1 MSVDS
6 SSMLKCASASEDDGG
21 IGGADGEKL
30 MPPCWPKCID
40 VEEYVHS

>member
-6 SSMLKCASASEDDGG
+6 SSTLKCASASEDDGG

-30 MPPCWPKCID
+30 MPPWWQKCND
-40 VEEYVHS
+40 VEECVHS